1 MKKIFALL
9 LSAAMLAT
17 MSITAFAAE
26 TDGSAGSVNRKY
38 WLMYTVHT
46 I

>member
-26 TDGSAGSVNRKY
+26 TGGSAGSGQSEVLAHVY
-38 WLMYTVHT
+38 S
-46 I
+46 